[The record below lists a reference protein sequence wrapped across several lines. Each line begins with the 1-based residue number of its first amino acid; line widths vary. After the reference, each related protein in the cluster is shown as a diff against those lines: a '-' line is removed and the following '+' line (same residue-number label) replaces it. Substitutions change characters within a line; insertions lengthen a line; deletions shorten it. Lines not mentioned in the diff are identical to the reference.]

1 MLEKVAMYDLKS
13 SDLYSD
19 EYATYNVS
27 FYIPDGK
34 ILAAYA
40 KDGKLLRTIEKYKD
54 IKLPKDIRM
63 AIAERFPNWTVVSD
77 VYRVNYHYLNEVTK
91 KLYEVRLEN
100 GGKKIKVKLNEKGDF
115 M

>member
-27 FYIPDGK
+27 FYILDGK

-54 IKLPKDIRM
+54 IKLLLTNGFLTVNKKSIR
-63 AIAERFPNWTVVSD
+63 
-77 VYRVNYHYLNEVTK
+77 
-91 KLYEVRLEN
+91 
-100 GGKKIKVKLNEKGDF
+100 
-115 M
+115 